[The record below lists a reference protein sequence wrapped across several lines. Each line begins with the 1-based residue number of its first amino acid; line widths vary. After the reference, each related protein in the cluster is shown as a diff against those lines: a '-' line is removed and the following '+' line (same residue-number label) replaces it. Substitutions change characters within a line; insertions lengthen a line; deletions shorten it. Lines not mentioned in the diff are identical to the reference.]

1 MLDREIVYPS
11 WKEMEMVGKSG
22 EGRVCYFYSKA
33 DRMCL
38 WWDVRDHAEEARRKG
53 WEVREFL
60 FEGSGHCAHLSN
72 DEERYTEAV
81 KGIWDVEGAEWSNA
95 ATPKL

>member
-1 MLDREIVYPS
+1 M
-11 WKEMEMVGKSG
+11 EMEMVGKAG

-38 WWDVRDHAEEARRKG
+38 WSDVRDHAEEAKRKG
-53 WEVREFL
+53 WEVKEFL

-72 DEERYTEAV
+72 DEERYAMAV
-81 KGIWDVEGAEWSNA
+81 KSIWDVEGAE
-95 ATPKL
+95 